1 MGASNLEQ
9 FVDSICDESH
19 LRIEDDLGDGFVRL
33 RTSEAERRQAAH
45 DIRSTEDIVIELL
58 RNARDAHARTIFLA
72 VGRDGNTRKLTMLD
86 DGDGIP
92 LALHEKIF
100 EPRVTSKLDTVHIDK
115 WGVHGRGMALYSIKV
130 NSTQAKVLASDKD
143 FGSAIYVETDLTKLP
158 ERADQSTFP
167 TFEVT
172 EAGTYSMRGPK
183 NIVRTAM
190 EFALE
195 SRKACTVYWGS
206 ATEIAAT
213 LYEAVLEEPVHRVSS
228 PEPSAKIR
236 SSCRYANASALH
248 PIRQASLKSQKNW
261 GSRFQNDRRAES

>member
-72 VGRDGNTRKLTMLD
+72 VGRDGDTRKLTMLD

-100 EPRVTSKLDTVHIDK
+100 EPRVTSKLDTVHMDK

-172 EAGTYSMRGPK
+172 DAGTYSMRGPK
-183 NIVRTAM
+183 NIIRTAT

-195 SRKACTVYWGS
+195 SRKACTV
-206 ATEIAAT
+206 
-213 LYEAVLEEPVHRVSS
+213 
-228 PEPSAKIR
+228 
-236 SSCRYANASALH
+236 
-248 PIRQASLKSQKNW
+248 
-261 GSRFQNDRRAES
+261 